1 MMLPPPILATKSPIA
16 SRHSHDAFLQQR
28 GGLHAVYEEYCNHL
42 MLTQRRSGGRVAYR
56 RFPED
61 DGGVGP
67 QPVYAAMDDNKIDLS
82 LSREYAARQEQ
93 EHSAL
98 HAARLN
104 AQLHTLRSA
113 LTQSHHSQQHQQ
125 PRSPTVSQHRYPV
138 DDASSGARGGSPQI
152 AAAAAG
158 GRTNRTNS
166 VASATELMEL
176 FRTDQLNPDT
186 SPSSPPPGLVRAES
200 HHSHHVQPTHRVHVV
215 PPLLASNSSS
225 STTQGGGCV
234 LGSTGA
240 SSDGSAIPPASLR
253 SKSTTSPLPHHLGRR
268 RSSGTN
274 PAGLP
279 VRQQRRP
286 PLKSF
291 ARQRIGQILADIVI
305 ACASIS
311 EGAQLENI
319 EDLLSDVPVLV
330 LSQPSNDEGGSRD
343 SSSRGRGGGV
353 VNGKLSP
360 LGTSHAEDH
369 ISGTN
374 IQHMVRTARSFFHP
388 DRHRGHER
396 NLSDGDDSTAPPFL
410 NFDVVNSAEDLTMF
424 EDEASEWGSGSREQP
439 QHPQQH
445 HHHRRHHHTPSG
457 GVGNQLPHANHH
469 SQQQKK
475 KHPRSNFDVVNS
487 AEDLTMFEDEA
498 SEWGSGSREQPQH
511 PQQHHHHRRH
521 HHTPSG
527 GVGNQLPHANHH
539 SQQQGG
545 HSNASSPNNH
555 CGAQQQP
562 YQQQHHYSLPPAASS
577 HSALLSPHGNS
588 TSHRQLMAGLSLP
601 HQRSTSAVGAHRSLV
616 RQVGDHPHSPNSS
629 VLFRPALSFTSVE
642 SPRSRRPPS
651 GSPQGLHFS
660 LSPPPTVSYSV
671 DETRL
676 HTFLDSLRKIA
687 GLVSE
692 QRVSAGEFTE
702 FGLRYTVP
710 GVFSMLGSLAP
721 TPQHN
726 ALFVPPA
733 LSAFFHDAITL
744 PAPMEPLRHVDP
756 FGLPPMSPSQ
766 EALDH
771 MAGAVA
777 GASNG
782 QVSRMSSFRAAA
794 ASPTA
799 ESIAI
804 VENGHQRIVTLS
816 EFPIFLAAVKK
827 ALMDVD
833 IATGKVYNLCE
844 HFDRSI

>member
-234 LGSTGA
+234 LGSAGA

-319 EDLLSDVPVLV
+319 EDLLSDMPVLV

-410 NFDVVNSAEDLTMF
+410 
-424 EDEASEWGSGSREQP
+424 
-439 QHPQQH
+439 
-445 HHHRRHHHTPSG
+445 
-457 GVGNQLPHANHH
+457 
-469 SQQQKK
+469 
-475 KHPRSNFDVVNS
+475 NFDVVNS